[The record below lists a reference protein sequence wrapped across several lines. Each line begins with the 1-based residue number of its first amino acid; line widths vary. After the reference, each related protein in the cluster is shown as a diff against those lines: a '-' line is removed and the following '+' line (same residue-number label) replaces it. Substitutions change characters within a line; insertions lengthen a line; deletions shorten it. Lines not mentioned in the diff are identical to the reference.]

1 MDFPHLGSAV
11 LRMTGLHPAVFSG
24 WAAPHGRLVAVV
36 HAVLR
41 TIVHGRP
48 IVVVHP
54 ILRAA
59 MHGRLIA
66 VMGRVCRASALVI
79 VVLRGSIVRW
89 RLRLLVLVLIGGCR
103 ERHRN
108 EQNWGPPGCGPYQ
121 FSEIHLQPP
130 WFDYITREVSV
141 ATQLC
146 RIAHLA
152 ADHIKSLRRAQ
163 VTIYARIRASGRDL
177 NHLSKQKAEAFA
189 SAFWSEI
196 SPQPVCYCVTV
207 FTASPTL
214 NPFPE
219 TTLQTAEASSTSVT
233 FTTPTGEV
241 ILRITLPVDGSLISC
256 VTRSTLS

>member
-89 RLRLLVLVLIGGCR
+89 RLRLLVLVLISGCR

-130 WFDYITREVSV
+130 WFDYITIEVSV

-163 VTIYARIRASGRDL
+163 VTIYARMRASGRDL
-177 NHLSKQKAEAFA
+177 NHSSKTKKRRHLPPLFGQK
-189 SAFWSEI
+189 SRHSR
-196 SPQPVCYCVTV
+196 CVT
-207 FTASPTL
+207 A
-214 NPFPE
+214 
-219 TTLQTAEASSTSVT
+219 
-233 FTTPTGEV
+233 
-241 ILRITLPVDGSLISC
+241 
-256 VTRSTLS
+256 